1 LQPTF
6 VIVGR
11 PNVGKSTL
19 FNRLT
24 RTRDALVAELPGLT
38 RDRHYGRGRFG
49 ERSFLVVDTGG
60 LEPGKEEGILAAM
73 AKQTQLAIA
82 EADVILFLLDA
93 RDGLTTQDR
102 EIAARLRGA
111 RAPVVVVV
119 NKAEGLDAAISS
131 AEFHELGLGAPH
143 AISSAHGQG
152 VSALLQSLLAGF
164 PLPGGEAH
172 GRAEEED
179 KHPRIAI
186 IGRPNVGKS
195 TLFNRLLGEERS
207 IVFDQPGT
215 TRDAIEVTL
224 ERSAKTGSA
233 RPSPI
238 DEPKT
243 GSARPSPSDEPKTGS
258 ARPSPSDEPKTGAA
272 HSSSTGEPRRYT
284 FIDTAGVRRRGN
296 IQETIEKFSVIKSMQ
311 SVERANVVL
320 LVLDANEI
328 AEQDARLAGFVLEEG
343 RAVVLAVNK
352 WDAVHASDRE
362 RVKSELARK
371 MGFLSFSR
379 THFISARNGTGVDA
393 LLPSIDRAYAAAT
406 AKLSTPKLTRT
417 LIAAVQKQ
425 QPPRRGAF
433 RPKLRYAHQGGS
445 NPPLVVIHGSALNE
459 IPDSYRR
466 YLEKTFRETFDL
478 QGTPLRIQFRQGNN
492 PYDRG

>member
-1 LQPTF
+1 MQPTF

-19 FNRLT
+19 FNRFT
-24 RTRDALVAELPGLT
+24 RTRDALVAEMPGLT

-93 RDGLTTQDR
+93 REGLTAQDR
-102 EIAARLRGA
+102 EIATRLRGA

-152 VSALLQSLLAGF
+152 VGALLQDLLARF
-164 PLPGGEAH
+164 ALPERHHDTGED
-172 GRAEEED
+172 EE

-215 TRDAIEVTL
+215 TRDSIEVTL
-224 ERSAKTGSA
+224 QR
-233 RPSPI
+233 
-238 DEPKT
+238 
-243 GSARPSPSDEPKTGS
+243 
-258 ARPSPSDEPKTGAA
+258 
-272 HSSSTGEPRRYT
+272 GERRYT

-311 SVERANVVL
+311 SIERANVVL
-320 LVLDANEI
+320 LVLDAGEI
-328 AEQDARLAGFVLEEG
+328 AEQDARLAGFILEEG

-352 WDAVHASDRE
+352 WDAVPASERE
-362 RVKSELARK
+362 RAKSAFAAFRARIT
-371 MGFLSFSR
+371 FPR
-379 THFISARNGTGVDA
+379 
-393 LLPSIDRAYAAAT
+393 AT
-406 AKLSTPKLTRT
+406 AWGSKRCCRRSIAPTRR
-417 LIAAVQKQ
+417 
-425 QPPRRGAF
+425 PPPSCRR
-433 RPKLRYAHQGGS
+433 R
-445 NPPLVVIHGSALNE
+445 N
-459 IPDSYRR
+459 
-466 YLEKTFRETFDL
+466 
-478 QGTPLRIQFRQGNN
+478 
-492 PYDRG
+492 